1 MTKTAQTKHAGTE
14 GHTHSLHPRDFP
26 RFIDYLGGQLHLP
39 PAQQAV
45 LAQAAPAQL
54 YSLAT
59 TLNLPPRQLAQALA
73 TFCQLPYLAQI
84 TPREV
89 QHGGL
94 SASFCRAHLVVALH
108 HPTGYPAFALCNPF
122 DFELL
127 DLLNKQA
134 STLLLYLTTPDVLN
148 GVLAHVDHP
157 TSLASS
163 SGRTS
168 AVSPHLTDTTYDFL
182 SSGDPEGVAEIDP
195 QVDYEVLSPSEVEK
209 IGQLPPIIR
218 LVNLILTDAV
228 KAGASDI
235 HVEPQEAIVQVRYR
249 IDGVLVDAIKVPKHL
264 QPSLISR
271 FKIIAQLD
279 ISEHRK
285 PQDGRSRLRFENR
298 RIDLRVSTLP
308 TQLGQKVVIRLLDN
322 SSTLLH
328 LDQLSFT
335 EDIQRAFE
343 QLLLHAQGM
352 ILVTGP
358 TGSGKTTT
366 LYAAL
371 NWLKSPMKN
380 IVTVEN
386 PVEFQIPGLTQVQI
400 DPKAGMTFAAG
411 LRSILRQDPDIILV
425 GEIRDRETAGVA
437 AEASQTGHLLLS
449 TLHTNDAPTTITRL
463 IDLDIEPFK
472 IASSL
477 TGILAQRLLRQVCPF
492 CSVAYE
498 PPAKVLAELQ
508 DGPPLPPHAQWKT
521 AKGCDA
527 CYQSGFKGRVAI
539 HELLVMTE
547 DLRELITQKVPDH
560 VIRNAARQHG
570 MRTLHEDGIAKAA
583 LGLTTLEEV
592 WRVAPRLAT
601 RQAPVPLVSGGARQS
616 ASHPPAVAAPSVA
629 APPAPPAGQ
638 PHLLVLEDDADTQA
652 LLQMYLDKEGYAV
665 TLANDGI
672 EAFLHL
678 GKQHFDLILSDI
690 NMPNLDGIK
699 LLELKNQKGITTPVI
714 FLTAD
719 STAAQEQKCL
729 ELGAIDYIQKP
740 LQKAIL
746 LLRIKRALGR

>member
-1 MTKTAQTKHAGTE
+1 MTETTQTTHAKG
-14 GHTHSLHPRDFP
+14 GHTHRLHPHDFL
-26 RFIDYLGGQLHLP
+26 RFTDYLATQLHLP

-54 YSLAT
+54 YSLAA
-59 TLNLPPRQLAQALA
+59 TLNLPPRQVTQALA

-84 TPREV
+84 MPREV

-94 SASFCRAHLVVALH
+94 SMSFCRAHLVVALRH
-108 HPTGYPAFALCNPF
+108 STGYPVFALCNPF

-127 DLLNKQA
+127 DLLKHQA
-134 STLLLYLTTPDVLN
+134 PTLRLYLTTPDVLN
-148 GVLAHVDHP
+148 SALAPADHS
-157 TSLASS
+157 TSPSS
-163 SGRTS
+163 ASGRLST
-168 AVSPHLTDTTYDFL
+168 VSSRLTDTPYDFL
-182 SSGDPEGVAEIDP
+182 SSADPEGVAEIDN

-249 IDGVLVDAIKVPKHL
+249 IDGVLVDAMKVPKHL

-285 PQDGRSRLRFENR
+285 PQDGRSRLRFEHR

-308 TQLGQKVVIRLLDN
+308 TQLGQKVVIRLLDS
-322 SSTLLH
+322 SSTLLD

-335 EDIQRAFE
+335 EDIQRTFE

-400 DPKAGMTFAAG
+400 DPKVGMTFAAG

-425 GEIRDRETAGVA
+425 GEIRDRETAAIA

-463 IDLDIEPFK
+463 MDLEIEPFK

-498 PPAKVLAELQ
+498 PPAKMLAELQ
-508 DGPPLPPHAQWKT
+508 GSTPLPSNAQWKM
-521 AKGCDA
+521 AKGCDV

-547 DLRELITQKVPDH
+547 DLREIITQKVPDH
-560 VIRNAARQHG
+560 VIRNTARQSG

-583 LGLTTLEEV
+583 MGLTTLEEV
-592 WRVAPRLAT
+592 LRVAPHLVT
-601 RQAPVPLVSGGARQS
+601 KQAHPHTVPGRAKQPAASPPV
-616 ASHPPAVAAPSVA
+616 VAAPSAVD
-629 APPAPPAGQ
+629 PPPPSSGQ

-652 LLQMYLDKEGYAV
+652 LLHRYLDKEGYAV

-672 EAFLHL
+672 EALLYL

-690 NMPNLDGIK
+690 NMPHLDGIK
-699 LLELKNQKGITTPVI
+699 LLEAKNHKGITTPVI

-719 STAAQEQKCL
+719 STAEQEQKCL
-729 ELGAIDYIQKP
+729 ELGAMDYIQKP

-746 LLRIKRALGR
+746 LLRIKRALGM